1 VERRVEGAKTVALRL
16 FVSGKEFEMVSE
28 RIRNRWGIA
37 AAAVLMQICL
47 GAVYGWSVF
56 KKPIIGAEHW
66 TETSVQLTF
75 TLAVFVLG
83 IGSIVGGLWQDK
95 VGPRK
100 VASVAGI
107 IYGLGYIIAGYAA
120 AHHSL
125 RGMYL
130 GYGVLGGFGMG
141 MGYITPVATLVKW
154 FPDMR
159 GLMTGVAVC
168 GYGFGALI
176 MSPFAAWEMS
186 GAGIPATFYTLG
198 IVYLILVFATAQ
210 FYANPPEGWRPA
222 GWQPR
227 TAVAKEATSDNFTVR
242 EALHTWQFYLLFA
255 MLFLNVSAGIMVI
268 SQASPMAQ
276 EIVGMSALQAAGIV
290 GLISLCNGLG
300 RVFWAWVS
308 DYIGRARVYLLLYL
322 IQAVVFFMLTRIHSV
337 TSFSIALALIGLCYG
352 GGFGVMPSFTA
363 DFFGPKFMGGIYG
376 IILLAWGLGAIPS
389 PIMIARIHETQGTY
403 APAIHAVAFV
413 MLFSLVLPL
422 IARPPRKRET
432 QRAQARAAA

>member
-1 VERRVEGAKTVALRL
+1 MA
-16 FVSGKEFEMVSE
+16 SE
-28 RIRNRWGIA
+28 KLRNRWGIA

-56 KKPIIGAEHW
+56 KKPIISAEHW
-66 TETSVQLTF
+66 SETSVQLTF
-75 TLAVFVLG
+75 TLAIFVLG
-83 IGSIVGGLWQDK
+83 IGTIIGGLWQDK

-107 IYGLGYIIAGYAA
+107 IYGLGYIVAGYAA

-130 GYGVLGGFGMG
+130 GYGILGGLGMG

-176 MSPFAAWEMS
+176 MSPFAAWEIS
-186 GAGIPATFYTLG
+186 RAGIPQTFYTLG
-198 IVYLILVFATAQ
+198 LVYLIVVFGTAQ

-222 GWQPR
+222 GWEPH
-227 TAVAKEATSDNFTVR
+227 TAVAREATSYNFTVR
-242 EALHTWQFYLLFA
+242 EALGTWQFYLLFA

-322 IQAVVFFMLTRIHSV
+322 IQAIVFFMLTSIHSV
-337 TSFSIALALIGLCYG
+337 TAFSIALALIGLCYG

-389 PIMIARIHETQGTY
+389 PIMIARIHQTQGTY
-403 APAIHAVAFV
+403 APAIHAVAIL
-413 MLFSLVLPL
+413 MLFSLALPL
-422 IARPPRKRET
+422 IARPPRKREAP
-432 QRAQARAAA
+432 RAQTRAAA

>member
-1 VERRVEGAKTVALRL
+1 MA
-16 FVSGKEFEMVSE
+16 SE
-28 RIRNRWGIA
+28 KLRNRWGIA

-56 KKPIIGAEHW
+56 KNPIISTEHW
-66 TETSVQLTF
+66 PETSVQLTF
-75 TLAVFVLG
+75 TLAIFILG
-83 IGSIVGGLWQDK
+83 IGTIVGGLWQDK

-100 VASVAGI
+100 VASIAGI
-107 IYGLGYIIAGYAA
+107 IYGLGYIVAGYSA

-125 RGMYL
+125 RGMYF
-130 GYGVLGGFGMG
+130 GYGILGGFGMG

-176 MSPFAAWEMS
+176 MSPFAAWEITRV
-186 GAGIPATFYTLG
+186 GIPATFYTLG
-198 IVYLILVFATAQ
+198 IVYLIVVFGTAQ

-222 GWQPR
+222 GWEPH
-227 TAVAKEATSDNFTVR
+227 TAVAREATSYNFTVR
-242 EALHTWQFYLLFA
+242 EALGTWQFYLLFV

-322 IQAVVFFMLTRIHSV
+322 IQAIVFFMLTRVHNG
-337 TSFSIALALIGLCYG
+337 TAFSIALALMGLCYG

-389 PIMIARIHETQGTY
+389 PIMIARIHQTQGTY
-403 APAIHAVAFV
+403 VPAIHAIAIV
-413 MLFSLVLPL
+413 MLFSLALPL
-422 IARPPRKRET
+422 IARPPKKAEAP
-432 QRAQARAAA
+432 RAQTRAAA